1 MLKLILTIAA
11 IAFSAVVGAVTTV
24 IHQSH
29 VTVAGVDVPW
39 GLVLGLVVVVAWL
52 LGLSLVGISRWG
64 LLLSGLVLL
73 ASVFLLSQRGPG
85 GSVLVPESW
94 IGNAWMIGVPLVTV
108 ALIFWPR
115 VSRRRAQEPSTQS

>member
-1 MLKLILTIAA
+1 VLKLILTIAA

>member
-115 VSRRRAQEPSTQS
+115 VSRRRAQEQSTQS

>member
-52 LGLSLVGISRWG
+52 LGLSLISISRWG

>member
-1 MLKLILTIAA
+1 VLKLILTIAA
-11 IAFSAVVGAVTTV
+11 IVFSAVVGAVTTV

>member
-1 MLKLILTIAA
+1 MLKTILTIAA
-11 IAFSAVVGAVTTV
+11 IVFSAVVGAVTTV

-29 VTVAGVDVPW
+29 VTMASVDVPW
-39 GLVLGLVVVVAWL
+39 GLALGLVVVVAWL

-94 IGNAWMIGVPLVTV
+94 VGNAWMIGVPLVTV

-115 VSRRRAQEPSTQS
+115 VSRRRPHQPTAQS